1 MSLFCWFPLVLAEAH
16 VGMKAELYLVM
27 RINLLLCCVCAACPC
42 LCSNNLFKLLHP
54 RTHPHHSH
62 SPSSSSFSLQMA
74 AAVASS
80 SRPNKYIFL
89 LLMYLTHCS
98 PSFFLASS
106 SPLFGSFCAGRGCCF
121 LSPSL
126 SLLIPSIDLP
136 DSHQNPPQL
145 PAWTLMTKKEEIT
158 SGTGFVRDFFCL

>member
-27 RINLLLCCVCAACPC
+27 RINLSLCCVCAACPS
-42 LCSNNLFKLLHP
+42 LCSNNLFNFCTKASLTL
-54 RTHPHHSH
+54 TFLIL
-62 SPSSSSFSLQMA
+62 SFSLQMA

-158 SGTGFVRDFFCL
+158 SGTGFIRDFSCL